1 VVRSIAS
8 GPYCQAQGGTLD
20 TNELVRER
28 EPELAR
34 ALLVTIAPAA
44 ETIAA
49 AKELNLDVAIIGPDG
64 NRPSDCPFYPVD
76 LGDEAAVRE
85 LLHELAA
92 RQNVAGVI
100 SSEGPFVRAAAECAA
115 ILGVPHALSV
125 EAAARGENKLL
136 ARRAYDAAGVRGPRY
151 HATASAREAVAFAEQ
166 IGFPVVVKP
175 LNDQNSRFVRLCRNR
190 DDVEAALA
198 SVAQARFNAGGQ
210 PLAPEILIEEF
221 VNGPEYSVELFVER
235 GAATVVGICAKAL
248 GPPPFFVEIGH
259 SMPAAV
265 SDKQAAEISRTA
277 VDAVAALG
285 ADNCVAHVE
294 LRVRREQAY
303 IIEVNLRVA
312 GGRLSDLVSTVTGY
326 DLAGIELDLALG
338 RPTRAPRTPET
349 KVGVYHCM
357 TVEAPSVVRYGQD
370 PIELGDV
377 WPAPILEIDVPS
389 GSTVYPVND
398 PRGRIFGRILA
409 FGDHPTKAWSTVRTI
424 RSLLRLQTEPVS
436 DTTPHTVADSPGS
449 AKSGCC

>member
-1 VVRSIAS
+1 MYS
-8 GPYCQAQGGTLD
+8 LD

-49 AKELNLDVAIIGPDG
+49 ATALGLSVAIIGPDG

-76 LGDEAAVRE
+76 LADGAAVRE
-85 LLHELAA
+85 LLGELAA
-92 RQNVAGVI
+92 SHDIAGVTT
-100 SSEGPFVRAAAECAA
+100 SEGPFVRAAAQCAA

-125 EAAARGENKLL
+125 EAAERGENKLL
-136 ARRAYDAAGVRGPRY
+136 ARRRYDAAGVRSPRY
-151 HATASAREAVAFAEQ
+151 HATGSAREAVAAAEQ
-166 IGFPVVVKP
+166 IGWPVVVKP

-198 SVAQARFNAGGQ
+198 AVHQAEFNAGGQ
-210 PLAPEILIEEF
+210 PLLPEILIEEF

-235 GAATVVGICAKAL
+235 GAGTVVAICSKAL
-248 GPPPFFVEIGH
+248 GPPPFFVEIAH
-259 SMPAAV
+259 AVPAAV
-265 SDKQAAEISRTA
+265 SDKLAAELKATA
-277 VDAVAALG
+277 TAAVAALG

-294 LRVRREQAY
+294 LRVRHEQAY
-303 IIEVNLRVA
+303 VIEVNLRVA
-312 GGRLSDLVSTVTGY
+312 GGKLADLVATVTGW
-326 DLAGIELDLALG
+326 DLPAVELDLALG
-338 RPTRAPRTPET
+338 RPVRAPRTPET
-349 KVGVYHCM
+349 KVGVYHCL
-357 TVEAPSVVRYGQD
+357 TVEVPSVVRYGQD

-377 WPAPILEIDVPS
+377 WPAPILELDVPS

-409 FGDHPTKAWSTVRTI
+409 FGDDATTAWSTARKI

-436 DTTPHTVADSPGS
+436 ETTSQAVADSPGS
-449 AKSGCC
+449 AKTGCC